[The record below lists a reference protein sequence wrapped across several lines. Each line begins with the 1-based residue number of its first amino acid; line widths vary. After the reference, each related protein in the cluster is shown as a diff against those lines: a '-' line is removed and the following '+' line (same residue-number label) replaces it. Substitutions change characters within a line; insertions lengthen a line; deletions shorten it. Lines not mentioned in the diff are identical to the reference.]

1 MTAIKTCLGLMSGTS
16 LDGID
21 LALLETDGEAHIR
34 PLRDGFQA
42 YDASTRAAL
51 REALDIAAALPTP
64 VLADL
69 ALWPSELISADALVT
84 QAHIEA
90 VQNFLRA
97 NHHPNHHPN
106 KESVSLVG
114 FHGQTLVHRPDEGFT
129 LQIGDGQ
136 ALAQAL
142 GVDVVGQFR
151 RADMAAGGQGA
162 PLAPLFHAAL
172 VHAEPSSDRQAQAV
186 LNLGGIANITWLGA
200 PDNLLAFDTGP
211 ANALLDDWVQQKTAQ
226 AYDENGTLA
235 ANGEVDPRALAALMA
250 HPFFTAPPPKSLD
263 RLGFDMAPI
272 QALSAEDGAATLTAF
287 TAASVAAGLAL
298 CLAPPSRLILCGGG
312 RHNKTLVRAL
322 EQTTQIEVINCDA
335 LGWRGD
341 ALEAQAFAW
350 LAMRSLK
357 GLPLSQAETTGVG
370 APTSGGE
377 LYSAG

>member
-21 LALLETDGEAHIR
+21 LALLETDGEAHIVA
-34 PLRDGFQA
+34 LRDGFQA

-51 REALDIAAALPTP
+51 REALNIAAALPTP

-90 VQNFLRA
+90 VQNFLQPRQ
-97 NHHPNHHPN
+97 
-106 KESVSLVG
+106 EDISLIG
-114 FHGQTLVHRPDEGFT
+114 FHGQTIVHRPAEGFT

-142 GVDVVGQFR
+142 GIDVIAQFR
-151 RADMAAGGQGA
+151 RADMAAGGEGA
-162 PLAPLFHAAL
+162 PLAPLYHAAL
-172 VHAEPSSDRQAQAV
+172 AKGSRPQAV

-200 PDNLLAFDTGP
+200 QDNILAFDTGP
-211 ANALLDDWVQQKTAQ
+211 ANALLDDWVQQNTTQ
-226 AYDENGTLA
+226 AFDENGNLA
-235 ANGEVDPRALAALMA
+235 AQGEVDTMALAALMA
-250 HPFFTAPPPKSLD
+250 HSFFSAPPPKSLD
-263 RLGFDMAPI
+263 RLGFDAKPI
-272 QALSAEDGAATLTAF
+272 EDLSAADGAATLTAF

-298 CLAPPSRLILCGGG
+298 CPEMACRLILCGGG
-312 RHNKTLVRAL
+312 RHNKTLCRAL
-322 EQTTQIEVINCDA
+322 EESTGLEVVDCDA

-350 LAMRSLK
+350 LALRSVK
-357 GLPLSQAETTGVG
+357 GLPLSQPETTGVR
-370 APTSGGE
+370 APTTGGE
-377 LYSAG
+377 LFSAP

>member
-1 MTAIKTCLGLMSGTS
+1 
-16 LDGID
+16 
-21 LALLETDGEAHIR
+21 
-34 PLRDGFQA
+34 
-42 YDASTRAAL
+42 
-51 REALDIAAALPTP
+51 

-287 TAASVAAGLAL
+287 TAASVAVGLAL